1 MPIPAIRVRMYRQG
15 LGDCF
20 LVTFDVGGAEGH
32 MLIDCGSLGATTTRV
47 TIADVV
53 EHLRETTGGHL
64 DVVLATHEHQDHVS
78 AFRTERPAFDA
89 MRVDQVWLAWTEN
102 PQDPKAQAIAR
113 RRDDLGEALVHA
125 SDIGEDVVR
134 CLIAHGRTGILSAG
148 WGSARR
154 GHDRAAAGRAPNGRA
169 GLAAC
174 VHVSIRQSLEVSEGQ
189 RGFRPAV
196 ESQRRNPV
204 SQRGIQLDFIQ
215 RHVPCA

>member
-125 SDIGEDVVR
+125 SLALTRPEAPEASRAVGLAIRDVLEFSGDPDALAGGDNGVR
-134 CLIAHGRTGILSAG
+134 DGHGARAG
-148 WGSARR
+148 R
-154 GHDRAAAGRAPNGRA
+154 RAAR
-169 GLAAC
+169 
-174 VHVSIRQSLEVSEGQ
+174 
-189 RGFRPAV
+189 
-196 ESQRRNPV
+196 
-204 SQRGIQLDFIQ
+204 
-215 RHVPCA
+215 